1 MVLPYLTD
9 PLVHVPLR
17 LGSYS
22 DHQGQQ
28 RDKASYPKSETLPLT
43 CLVNKW
49 MGLPKKVNSK
59 QLRNAS
65 YISVTDIYSLVILN

>member
-28 RDKASYPKSETLPLT
+28 RDKASNPKSE
-43 CLVNKW
+43 
-49 MGLPKKVNSK
+49 NSSFNLLGK
-59 QLRNAS
+59 QVDGAPQESKLKA
-65 YISVTDIYSLVILN
+65 TA